1 MSLDCQWQLDW
12 LWLHLEDQV
21 QPWHE
26 LQALAGPGG
35 HPQLQTGLEWQLE
48 WLAGCSLHGQLLH
61 SNPLQRNQHI
71 SHTRTQSL
79 RRQKQADLTPMF
91 SHLFTPNN
99 TSG

>member
-1 MSLDCQWQLDW
+1 MVLILSKGTSQLAPKVNMSLDCQWQLDW

-48 WLAGCSLHGQLLH
+48 WLAGCSLHGQLPH
-61 SNPLQRNQHI
+61 SNPLQRNQHT
-71 SHTRTQSL
+71 HTHPAQTLLVQLS
-79 RRQKQADLTPMF
+79 
-91 SHLFTPNN
+91 
-99 TSG
+99 